1 MKRRIFHIAMIISLS
16 MNIVFV
22 TILAI
27 ERARTNVSVAIGQ
40 MKSLTAP
47 SGVFAS
53 LVAGPEF
60 HETDIVI
67 YSSVPEST
75 YIDVLYSGDNIKSLF
90 ISDSQSKRWNM
101 QFTDGK
107 LNPEDIKIKF
117 ILHDKMYS
125 YKLVEVQSD

>member
-1 MKRRIFHIAMIISLS
+1 